1 MLFDFPDSPVVKDL
15 PCNAGDMG
23 LIPSQGIKIPHIS
36 GQASRRPTTKEST
49 HRNERSFMLQ
59 LRPEAAKLKK
69 KTTTNIMTVY
79 PSLSIVATC
88 AGQAL

>member
-69 KTTTNIMTVY
+69 KNNNQHY
-79 PSLSIVATC
+79 DCLSESEHSIHVRN
-88 AGQAL
+88 G